1 MIREHIAGNL
11 SILPDDFDYA
21 PFAQHGGMGRVY
33 QLFGAELPGVLDAMN
48 RELAA

>member
-33 QLFGAELPGVLDAMN
+33 QLFGVELIRVLDGLNTA
-48 RELAA
+48 LAA